1 MKLAITWAIV
11 SSDHFV
17 NGALKFQYVN
27 EVIKAINPFYEYNL
41 F

>member
-17 NGALKFQYVN
+17 NGALKYVN